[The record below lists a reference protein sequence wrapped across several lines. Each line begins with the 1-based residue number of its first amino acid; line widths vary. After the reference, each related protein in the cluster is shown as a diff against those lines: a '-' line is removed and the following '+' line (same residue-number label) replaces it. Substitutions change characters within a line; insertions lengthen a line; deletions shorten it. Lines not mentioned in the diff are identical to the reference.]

1 MTTENTDP
9 GRIRSATAHVY
20 GIRMTLP
27 SGDPL
32 GALLGPETEMYRWY
46 ASAAERD
53 AALEDMRREHE
64 YSRIGDVPRLVYEKV
79 ERDRPAGYTRS
90 P

>member
-9 GRIRSATAHVY
+9 GRIRTANPRVY

-27 SGDPL
+27 ANDPL
-32 GALLGPETEMYRWY
+32 ATLLGGDAEMYRWY
-46 ASAAERD
+46 ATPVERD
-53 AALEDMRREHE
+53 AALTDMQREHE
-64 YSRIGDVPRLVYEKV
+64 YSRIGDRPTLRYEKV
-79 ERDRPAGYTRS
+79 ERDRPASYTRS

>member
-9 GRIRSATAHVY
+9 GRIQSAGAKVY

-27 SGDPL
+27 PDDPMI
-32 GALLGPETEMYRWY
+32 ALLGRETEMYRWY
-46 ASAAERD
+46 ATAAERD
-53 AALEDMRREHE
+53 AALAEMRREHE
-64 YSRIGDVPRLVYEKV
+64 YSRIGDRPTLSYAKI
-79 ERDRPAGYTRS
+79 ERDRPAGYTRT